1 MFLPSY
7 IELVTAYPTCWIT
20 RTLHE
25 RPPIWFA
32 VTHDCCFSLGAPRG
46 RVIAD
51 KVLYY
56 FEDTYIGR
64 VRRNAPQCSPLFP
77 IKELPRTKNNIEAW
91 HNSFQANVSSAL
103 PTFWKFL
110 DIPLREERIVQV
122 RMLQNQAG
130 HAPEPQR
137 RRYDDCNGAC
147 TCFKNARILRF
158 VNNYPNCK
166 IMEYLRNI
174 AHKLFL

>member
-32 VTHDCCFSLGAPRG
+32 VTHDCCFSLGAPTG

-91 HNSFQANVSSAL
+91 HNSFQANVSS
-103 PTFWKFL
+103 T
-110 DIPLREERIVQV
+110 ER
-122 RMLQNQAG
+122 RT
-130 HAPEPQR
+130 H
-137 RRYDDCNGAC
+137 CSS
-147 TCFKNARILRF
+147 KNASKPSRTRTGTTKTQIR
-158 VNNYPNCK
+158 
-166 IMEYLRNI
+166 
-174 AHKLFL
+174 